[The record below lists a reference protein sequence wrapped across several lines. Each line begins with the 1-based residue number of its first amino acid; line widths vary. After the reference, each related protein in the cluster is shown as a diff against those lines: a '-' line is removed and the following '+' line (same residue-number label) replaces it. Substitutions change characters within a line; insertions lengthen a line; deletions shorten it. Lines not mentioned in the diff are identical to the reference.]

1 MGITGRIFYIGVK
14 FPFTSKMGESPA
26 FYRLE
31 QEHAETLK
39 RLKKVEDENESLL
52 KLNEL
57 FREELGQKTLALQKS
72 ADAYSQLKKQY
83 EELLTRVT
91 ELQFEKR
98 PLREGARSPEVASGL
113 RSQVQALMKRKGEY
127 KELVVEMKERILEL
141 EEEKKRTRRSIDRFL
156 EIAGPYATGD
166 GVVEVGRGLVAVI
179 ENSVA
184 REKYDALKRKYRAAM
199 RKCEQMSR
207 LVQGNQEM
215 IEKEIAS
222 NQARQRVGSIEDELA
237 KFQRFVLRYEEK
249 SRRLH
254 AHERS

>member
-1 MGITGRIFYIGVK
+1 
-14 FPFTSKMGESPA
+14 MGESPA

-98 PLREGARSPEVASGL
+98 PPREGVGSPEVASGL
-113 RSQVQALMKRKGEY
+113 RSQVQALRKRKSEY

-215 IEKEIAS
+215 IEKGIAS
-222 NQARQRVGSIEDELA
+222 NQARQRVVSIEDELA

-254 AHERS
+254 AHERP